1 MNVSSSHCL
10 ATHFPLH
17 LPLMFPSL
25 RPEVPATESPLPW
38 AVSAA
43 KPPALRTRPLAP
55 QLSST
60 TGEFS
65 RKTESSRK
73 MMLVCAAGPT
83 FLASGTYV
91 YFSNTDSKHPVGGGG
106 IILVGHD
113 YYGFN

>member
-1 MNVSSSHCL
+1 
-10 ATHFPLH
+10 
-17 LPLMFPSL
+17 
-25 RPEVPATESPLPW
+25 
-38 AVSAA
+38 
-43 KPPALRTRPLAP
+43 
-55 QLSST
+55 
-60 TGEFS
+60 
-65 RKTESSRK
+65 